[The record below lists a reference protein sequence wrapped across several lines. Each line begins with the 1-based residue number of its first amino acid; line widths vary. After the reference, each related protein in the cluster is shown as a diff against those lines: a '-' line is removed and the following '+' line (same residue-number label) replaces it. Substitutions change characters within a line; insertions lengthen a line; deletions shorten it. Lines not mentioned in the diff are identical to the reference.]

1 MYHSKQTAAEVRSE
15 VPALIKLP
23 TRVISYA
30 WGESYVDQLLSLTV
44 PALLAPGNLP
54 YLASQVSCEVFL
66 LTEERFFER
75 LLEHPAIVRLRTIC
89 PLRLIGLDDLITAPD
104 KKYGMALTYALHR
117 GFSDLGPAMTD
128 HWQIFLNADFI
139 LADGSLRNLL
149 THLMRGE
156 RLVASPS
163 YCVTAHQAQH
173 ELLKRMDF
181 RTCSLSVSP
190 REMAKLALRYRHNTI
205 RGKTVN
211 QRDFHIRYTEQFYWL
226 IDDTTMLGHQMPIAI
241 VGMRPECYVKE
252 PNSYWDHGLMREFCP
267 NAQLDVIGDSDE
279 FLMIELREKDV
290 AQDQIILGSPDARE
304 LGERMI
310 SWVTSYQR
318 DFASYPLTL
327 HAANLP
333 ANIDEARKNLR
344 AFVEEV
350 LSYVPRHLPSHLN
363 HPQWNYHWTG
373 FVEARH
379 KFLSSRLGML
389 THTTEP
395 PGHLSEFDRAW
406 WKFDGH
412 QKVFTRQRAA
422 MTELMTRQL
431 ELIQN
436 AIGDAERDQVSQLKE
451 FDRRFREEFTKTAV
465 DLRMQGDDIFTQVS
479 FGQDA
484 DVKSG
489 ESDECVRMLKRC
501 EDEYFNLQQKFLEKQ
516 EKLRQTLQAVNKYY
530 PERIRALDR
539 EFDRVRARYLVMTA
553 KDPAAP
559 ATPFLRMRRGPAVR
573 RNEVRGSLVGRL
585 ARKMYHDLYGW
596 WPRVSKFSP
605 YWGALRHLHRLTDD
619 ATARGA
625 TDVLFVGDRSDIVNT
640 IVNLSG
646 LHAWMSVA
654 GMKMGSLGGTFVEP
668 PQFDICICDL
678 DFGDLLQFSE
688 IDEAVRR
695 FMRPGGTIIAFY
707 LNLDVAV
714 LPITSHELSD
724 IFAGIPHAQI
734 FYAGSDSSARLL
746 RAFRSALSLQLRYSA
761 IVLGA
766 LAVRLA
772 LIAPQAWF
780 SNVLEARV
788 SKKRQSLPPILPISI
803 TIESRVPELKDDDN
817 MVA

>member
-1 MYHSKQTAAEVRSE
+1 MYHSKQTAAEVSPE
-15 VPALIKLP
+15 VPTLIKLP

-30 WGESYVDQLLSLTV
+30 WGESYVDHLLSLTI

-54 YLASQVSCEVFL
+54 YLASEVSCEVFL

-75 LLEHPAIVRLRTIC
+75 LLEHPVIVRLRTIC
-89 PLRLIGLDDLITAPD
+89 PLRLISLDDLITAPD

-128 HWQIFLNADFI
+128 SWQIFLNADFI
-139 LADGSLRNLL
+139 LADGCLRNLL

-163 YCVTAHQAQH
+163 YCVTTNPAGH
-173 ELLKRMDF
+173 ELLKRVDF
-181 RTCSLSVSP
+181 GTSSLSLSP
-190 REMAKLALRYRHNTI
+190 REMAKLALRHRHDTV

-211 QRDFHIRYTEQFYWL
+211 QRDFHIRYMEQFYWL
-226 IDDTTMLGHQMPIAI
+226 IDDTTMLGHQMPVAI
-241 VGMRPECYVKE
+241 VAMRPECYVKE

-267 NAQLDVIGDSDE
+267 NAKAYVIGDSDE

-290 AQDQIILGSPDARE
+290 AQDQIILGWPEARE

-318 DFASYPLTL
+318 EFAFSPLTL
-327 HAANLP
+327 HAADLP
-333 ANIDEARKNLR
+333 ANIDEARRNLS

-350 LSYVPRHLPSHLN
+350 LSYVPDHLPSHLN

-395 PGHLSEFDRAW
+395 PAHLSELDRAW

-412 QKVFTRQRAA
+412 QKAYTRQRAE
-422 MTELMTRQL
+422 MTELMNRQL

-436 AIGDAERDQVSQLKE
+436 AIGDTERDQISRLKE
-451 FDRRFREEFTKTAV
+451 LDRQFREEFMKTAV
-465 DLRMQGDDIFTQVS
+465 DLRTQGDDIFTQVS
-479 FGQDA
+479 FEQDA
-484 DVKSG
+484 DIKSG
-489 ESDECVRMLKRC
+489 EPGECVRMLKRY
-501 EDEYFNLQQKFLEKQ
+501 EDEYFNLQQRFLEKQ
-516 EKLRQTLQAVNKYY
+516 EKLRQALQTVNKYF
-530 PERIRALDR
+530 PERIRALDG
-539 EFDRVRARYLVMTA
+539 EFDRIRARYLVMTA

-559 ATPFLRMRRGPAVR
+559 ATPFLRMRRGPAIQR
-573 RNEVRGSLVGRL
+573 AELRGGVVGRL

-605 YWGALRHLHRLTDD
+605 YWGALRHLHQLTDQ
-619 ATARGA
+619 ATTRGA
-625 TDVLFVGDRSDIVNT
+625 KDVLFVGDRSDIVNT

-654 GMKMGSLGGTFVEP
+654 GMKMGSLGGTFIEP
-668 PQFDICICDL
+668 PRFDICICDL
-678 DFGDLLQFSE
+678 DFGDFLQFSE
-688 IDEAVRR
+688 LYQAVRR

-707 LNLDVAV
+707 LNLDLASW
-714 LPITSHELSD
+714 PIDRNELSD
-724 IFAGIPHAQI
+724 LFASIPHARI

-746 RAFRSALSLQLRYSA
+746 RAFRSALSVQLRYSP
-761 IVLGA
+761 IVLGT

-772 LIAPQAWF
+772 LIAPQAWI

-788 SKKRQSLPPILPISI
+788 SKKRQSLPPTLATSI
-803 TIESRVPELKDDDN
+803 TIESRVPEFEDNDDR
-817 MVA
+817 AA